1 MTFIKQLLRSPVRA
15 AAFMLLLAL
24 SGAMLCIGFNAYID
38 VNKQVAELNENY
50 TTIAVPDYRISE
62 IIDSPDI
69 YDPIELMQVEIKH
82 RQRLRSACETALNSN
97 YVMRTD
103 QRDIFSAYI
112 PGSSA
117 MISGS
122 GDWRDYEAIFDQ
134 PYNLAVFVITCNDI
148 EVHEGNSYTVFSK
161 DGEIEETYSAKSY
174 SITADVNECVLI
186 HEDYPLPE
194 RLVLDG
200 DIMDE
205 DGNIPFEKGKRYL
218 VWGEYTGQPIEQT
231 GPDEWNINKGV
242 LPRLQVGHHT
252 LYSNA
257 PVEVEHNQ
265 NGDIYRIKKMIDG
278 YPICAEVPQ
287 GMTASGFI
295 NSNDGIWR
303 ESIIKLCD
311 ITMQSVPVITTN
323 LLESLLMFN
332 KNEAYID
339 EGRSFCPEEY
349 SSGDR
354 VCLVNSEYARRN
366 GLKVGERLLLSFY
379 NPGYGTTSR
388 PTIKGNSDIGIIS
401 MSPYTSDAEMGGQ
414 VEYTIIGTYNSPGFI
429 YSSHAIS
436 PNTIFIPSASASIPK
451 PPVELDQGAK
461 DMEPLWDL
469 DVLYS
474 IVLKNGTAEA
484 FEAELEAQGYG
495 GCFLYYDQGY
505 AEASEGIDAMVL
517 NAGRLML
524 FSTVLFLTAGVLFAY
539 LYMRW
544 ARRSAGIM
552 RLIGARPGQVFTGMS
567 VCALLAAGVS
577 LALGCVISYFLYDG
591 ICEAVFG
598 AGGGEMAFSVPWAL
612 IGAAA
617 GLAFIMAACMCF
629 FAVVIRRGA
638 MRLNGEH
645 KG

>member
-242 LPRLQVGHHT
+242 LPRLQVGHH
-252 LYSNA
+252 
-257 PVEVEHNQ
+257 
-265 NGDIYRIKKMIDG
+265 
-278 YPICAEVPQ
+278 
-287 GMTASGFI
+287 
-295 NSNDGIWR
+295 
-303 ESIIKLCD
+303 
-311 ITMQSVPVITTN
+311 
-323 LLESLLMFN
+323 
-332 KNEAYID
+332 
-339 EGRSFCPEEY
+339 
-349 SSGDR
+349 
-354 VCLVNSEYARRN
+354 
-366 GLKVGERLLLSFY
+366 
-379 NPGYGTTSR
+379 
-388 PTIKGNSDIGIIS
+388 
-401 MSPYTSDAEMGGQ
+401 
-414 VEYTIIGTYNSPGFI
+414 
-429 YSSHAIS
+429 
-436 PNTIFIPSASASIPK
+436 
-451 PPVELDQGAK
+451 
-461 DMEPLWDL
+461 
-469 DVLYS
+469 
-474 IVLKNGTAEA
+474 
-484 FEAELEAQGYG
+484 
-495 GCFLYYDQGY
+495 
-505 AEASEGIDAMVL
+505 
-517 NAGRLML
+517 
-524 FSTVLFLTAGVLFAY
+524 
-539 LYMRW
+539 
-544 ARRSAGIM
+544 
-552 RLIGARPGQVFTGMS
+552 
-567 VCALLAAGVS
+567 
-577 LALGCVISYFLYDG
+577 
-591 ICEAVFG
+591 
-598 AGGGEMAFSVPWAL
+598 
-612 IGAAA
+612 
-617 GLAFIMAACMCF
+617 
-629 FAVVIRRGA
+629 
-638 MRLNGEH
+638 
-645 KG
+645 